1 MSDLPSGT
9 VTFLFTDIEGST
21 RMWEEH
27 PDVMRAALARHD
39 EILESVTAHYDGS
52 IFSRMGDGMAMAFG
66 SASKALTAA
75 IAVQENL
82 FAEPWPTV
90 LGRLSVRMGIHTGD
104 AMVVDEQYLNPPLN
118 RCARLMAIGHGGQ
131 VLVSGSTEL
140 LVHGG
145 LPEGV
150 ELIDLGDQRLRDL
163 SEPLRVFEVR
173 GSGLPGPFPPLRSLS
188 SCPGNLPAQLTSFV
202 GRERELTLISD
213 ALVDHRLVTLT
224 GTGGVGKTRLALQ
237 LAADRAPHFPAGV
250 WLCELGPASDTVSMH
265 SQVGAALG
273 SVSRSTSPLDGL
285 ADFIGDRRLL
295 LILDNCEHLLDAT
308 ADLAER
314 LLLSCREVK
323 ILATSREALD
333 VAGER
338 VFRIRSLET
347 PHLEVTIDE
356 LTQIASSRLFLER
369 AEAAG
374 ANLRLDQEERRA
386 VAEVCRRL
394 DGIPLAIEL
403 AAARTIAMT
412 PSEVAVLLDER
423 FRLLTGGRRSA
434 VERHQNLQA
443 TIDWSYSLL
452 SPAEQRVFNCL
463 GVFPASFDA
472 DAAQAV
478 STEEGIDPWE
488 VVNAL
493 TSLVAKSMVTAEHG
507 RQSSTRYQML
517 ESLRHYA
524 RDRLGLESA
533 ADEVRRRH
541 ARHFADFAE
550 RFRAAFIGGQETPW
564 NAKLDLEFDNL
575 RSAVLWSLGSQDD
588 ADGELALRILA
599 SSAIGAGAM
608 VSSGLYQLTAQ
619 ATERVRRGDRR
630 YRSVIL
636 AGASLDAF
644 YRADIEE
651 AMELSHEALAEGL
664 DANTLG
670 AEGALLVQLIFARA
684 AEVPQLIALGQE
696 QLEAFGASDWQ
707 VGQYLASAASMAYLR
722 GQVEVARVCS
732 AEALRRATALD
743 SEMITANASFAYGL
757 VRWQS
762 EPEAAL
768 EVLERNLASILSLP
782 HEPLADRALALMAQ
796 LRSDRGDSAKAM
808 EYLGAAIAR
817 AHASSDRQGMATVL
831 ARGVAVLGAAG
842 RETAAAT
849 ISGTVTIGVLQG
861 LRPLPRQEMSGFDR
875 AVGSLSSSLGP
886 LTFEEVVRDGA
897 AMSYNEVV
905 AFALDAVGGE
915 VSGTASV

>member
-27 PDVMRAALARHD
+27 PDAMRSALARHD
-39 EILESVTAHYDGS
+39 EVLQSVAAHHDGS
-52 IFSRMGDGMAMAFG
+52 IFSRMGDGMAMAFA
-66 SASKALTAA
+66 SAGAAVTAA
-75 IAVQENL
+75 VAIQEQL
-82 FAEPWPTV
+82 FGEPWPTG
-90 LGRLSVRMGIHTGD
+90 LGRLLVRMGVHTGD
-104 AMVVDEQYLNPPLN
+104 ALVVDGQYLNPPLN

-131 VLVSGSTEL
+131 VLISGSTES
-140 LVHGG
+140 LVHGV

-150 ELIDLGDQRLRDL
+150 ELVDLGDQRLRDL
-163 SEPLRVFEVR
+163 SEPLRVFEVH
-173 GSGLPGPFPPLRSLS
+173 SPGLPRAFPPLRSLS
-188 SCPGNLPAQLTSFV
+188 SYPGNLPVQLTSFV
-202 GRERELTLISD
+202 GRELELKQLSD
-213 ALVDHRLVTLT
+213 ILVDQRLVTLT

-237 LAADRAPHFPAGV
+237 LAADGAPSFPAGV
-250 WLCELGPASDTVSMH
+250 WLCELGPASDPVSMLG
-265 SQVGAALG
+265 QVGAALG
-273 SVSRSTSPLDGL
+273 SVPRNTSPVDGL

-314 LLLSCREVK
+314 LLLACREAK

-338 VFRIRSLET
+338 VVRIRSLEL
-347 PHLEVTIDE
+347 PHVAATVEE
-356 LTQIASSRLFLER
+356 LTQVASSRLFLER

-374 ANLRLDQEERRA
+374 ASLRLGSDDRRA

-403 AAARTIAMT
+403 AAARTIAMS

-423 FRLLTGGRRSA
+423 FRLLTGGRRAS
-434 VERHQNLQA
+434 VERHQNLRA

-478 STEEGIDPWE
+478 SADDGIDAWD
-488 VVNAL
+488 VVDAV
-493 TSLVAKSMVTAEHG
+493 TSLVAKSMITAEHG
-507 RQSSTRYQML
+507 RQSATRYQML

-524 RDRLGLESA
+524 RDHLGHDST

-550 RFRAAFIGGQETPW
+550 QFRGAFIRGEETAW

-575 RSAVLWSLGSQDD
+575 RSAVLWSLESKDS
-588 ADGELALRILA
+588 ADGDLALRILA

-608 VSSGLYQLTAQ
+608 VSSGLYQLAAQ
-619 ATERVRRGDRR
+619 ATERVRRGDPR

-644 YRADIEE
+644 YRGDLEQAI
-651 AMELSHEALAEGL
+651 ALSHEALAEGL
-664 DANTLG
+664 GADSLG
-670 AEGALLVQLIFARA
+670 AEGALLVRLMFASGP
-684 AEVPQLIALGQE
+684 EVPKLITEGQE

-707 VGQYLASAASMAYLR
+707 VGQYLASAASMAYVR
-722 GQVEVARVCS
+722 GHVDVARVRS
-732 AEALRRATALD
+732 AEALERAAALN
-743 SEMITANASFAYGL
+743 SEMITANASFAYGMA
-757 VRWQS
+757 RWQS

-768 EVLERNLASILSLP
+768 EVMERNLAAILSLP

-796 LRSDRGDSAKAM
+796 LRCDRGDSAKAM
-808 EYLGAAIAR
+808 EHLGAAITR

-831 ARGVAVLGAAG
+831 ARGVFVLAAAE
-842 RETAAAT
+842 RETTAVSIVGA
-849 ISGTVTIGVLQG
+849 VTEGVLKG
-861 LRPLPRQEMSGFDR
+861 LRPLPPQEMPGFDQTVRSLR
-875 AVGSLSSSLGP
+875 ASLGP
-886 LTFEEVVRDGA
+886 LRFEEVMRNGS
-897 AMSYNEVV
+897 AMPYNEVV
-905 AFALDAVGGE
+905 TLAIDAVRQDAPGA
-915 VSGTASV
+915 VSV